1 MVRDRLLVDVI
12 TDLLMNYSLTL
23 RGRFWMYLIGDT
35 RRLMALPATSRSVV
49 HRLRHR
55 DLLLLVG
62 APWCLA
68 GLLVLEGSNLV
79 LELQDLILV
88 VLVSLLNVI
97 LVLLLML
104 LVLLLLLLH

>member
-23 RGRFWMYLIGDT
+23 RSRFWMNLIGDT
-35 RRLMALPATSRSVV
+35 RRLMALPATSRSIV

-88 VLVSLLNVI
+88 MLICLLNII
-97 LVLLLML
+97 LVLFHAFLKIR
-104 LVLLLLLLH
+104 LVL